1 VKDFDDENS
10 FLFFTTK
17 NGVVKRTPVKEYQHI
32 RTNGIIALGLKEND
46 ELLSVKLT
54 DGKKNIILGAT
65 NGKAIRFDEN
75 DVRSMGRTATGVRGM
90 DLPDEDEIIGMTM
103 IDSDEEEI
111 LVVTENGFGKRSTAS
126 EYRLQ
131 TRGGKGVKALNVTE
145 KNGKLR
151 ALRSVDETMD
161 VIIISDRGM
170 VIRTEVKQI
179 SQTRRATQGVKLI
192 NLKDNHK
199 VVTLAMVPHEIEEDE
214 IEVVVTQEALKLDE
228 TKKVVEIVEVEAETE
243 EKETKPVDSLF
254 DL

>member
-1 VKDFDDENS
+1 MCVQWVER
-10 FLFFTTK
+10 L
-17 NGVVKRTPVKEYQHI
+17 PV
-32 RTNGIIALGLKEND
+32 
-46 ELLSVKLT
+46 
-54 DGKKNIILGAT
+54 
-65 NGKAIRFDEN
+65 F
-75 DVRSMGRTATGVRGM
+75 RGM